1 MLAPERR
8 FPVLALLACLAV
20 GALVPACT
28 ESPSE
33 PAKPVDLSLTLAA
46 GQTSAVAGTALT
58 LRFVGV
64 TNDSRCPAD
73 ALCILGGSATV
84 VLEVSSNGGS
94 TQRIELQT
102 GDNKPASYDRF
113 TLAIVELSP
122 YPFSARPIEP
132 GEYRLTLRITG

>member
-84 VLEVSSNGGS
+84 VLEVSSNGGG
-94 TQRIELQT
+94 THRPRPPT
-102 GDNKPASYDRF
+102 GGHQPAGFNRF
-113 TLAIVELSP
+113 QPAVRPTSP
-122 YPFSARPIEP
+122 
-132 GEYRLTLRITG
+132 